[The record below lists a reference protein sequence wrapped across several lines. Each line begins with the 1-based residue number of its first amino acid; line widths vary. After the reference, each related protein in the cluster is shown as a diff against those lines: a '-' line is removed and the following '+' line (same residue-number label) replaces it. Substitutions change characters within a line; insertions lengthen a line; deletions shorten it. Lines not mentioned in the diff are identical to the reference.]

1 MMAAQYGSAEMV
13 KLLLDE
19 GADPTLKNQL
29 GLTALNFAQR
39 VSRSEL
45 AAQLS
50 AAIRKR
56 QPNAGS
62 W

>member
-1 MMAAQYGSAEMV
+1 MMAAQYGSSDIV
-13 KLLLDE
+13 KLLLAE
-19 GADPTLKNQL
+19 GADPTLKNRL
-29 GLTALNFAQR
+29 GLTAVNFAQR
-39 VSRSEL
+39 VSRTEA
-45 AAQLS
+45 AAQIA

>member
-1 MMAAQYGSAEMV
+1 V
-13 KLLLDE
+13 
-19 GADPTLKNQL
+19 
-29 GLTALNFAQR
+29 NFALR

-56 QPNAGS
+56 QPNAGR